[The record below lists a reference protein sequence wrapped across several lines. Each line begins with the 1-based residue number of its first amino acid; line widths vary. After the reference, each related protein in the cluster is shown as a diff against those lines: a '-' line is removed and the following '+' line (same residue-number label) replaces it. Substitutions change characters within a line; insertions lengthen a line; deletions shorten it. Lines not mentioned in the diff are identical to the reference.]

1 MGRYTGPVFRKSRR
15 LEMSI
20 LETNKEFS
28 KGKRRQYPPGQ
39 HGQGRRRRINDY
51 LLQLTEKQKLRF
63 VYGVSEKHLVK
74 VFRKAV
80 KMPGITGE
88 NMMFILESRID
99 NIVYRLGLAA
109 TRRASRQLVNH
120 NHVLL
125 NDRKASIPSMQVKP
139 GDTIKL
145 KDKSKKFKCVDESL
159 KLLAST
165 LAFVK
170 FNKKTMTGEYLR
182 LPERE
187 ELNQDI
193 KENLIVEFYSRK

>member
-120 NHVLL
+120 NHVFTCHCFL
-125 NDRKASIPSMQVKP
+125 
-139 GDTIKL
+139 
-145 KDKSKKFKCVDESL
+145 
-159 KLLAST
+159 
-165 LAFVK
+165 
-170 FNKKTMTGEYLR
+170 
-182 LPERE
+182 
-187 ELNQDI
+187 
-193 KENLIVEFYSRK
+193 VEFNECKSRSQ